1 MQQLTGMDASFLYL
15 ETPTMPMHIS
25 SLAIYDQSTAPGGKV
40 RFKQI
45 IDHTSERIKRL
56 PILSKT
62 LVTVPLGLDHP
73 YWVSDGTF
81 DPEFHI
87 RHIALP
93 KPGDWRQLCIL
104 ISRLHARPLDRSRPL
119 WEMYVIEGL
128 DDVEGY
134 PKGAFAIFTK
144 MHHAAVDGASGME
157 IAATVNELTPDA
169 PQSTEPYPIRVDSR
183 PGTLELLARAQINT
197 IKQPFRFIS
206 VARNTIPGVAK
217 MVAGLRSGDLRRVT
231 DLPRTRFNG
240 KVSAYR
246 VFDAVTF
253 PLADIKAIKNSL
265 EGVTVNDV
273 AIAIVGGALRK
284 YLDSKGEL
292 PDKSLAAMVPIN
304 VRSDSEKGTGGNV
317 VSQMTVEICSHVDD
331 PLERLKAVN
340 AGTRSAKELT
350 NAVGAKTMTD
360 YTQFIPSTLT
370 AQAARLSSRWG
381 LMNQMKPLYNCIITN
396 VPGPSVPLY
405 NTGAKMLSNFG
416 TGPVM
421 DGVGLFQVISSYCG
435 DFTISITSCRE
446 MMPDPAFY
454 VACLKDSFDELKS
467 ACKVLS
473 SKVPATKGER
483 RGRPKARVKAKRKA
497 KPRKK
502 AV

>member
-1 MQQLTGMDASFLYL
+1 
-15 ETPTMPMHIS
+15 
-25 SLAIYDQSTAPGGKV
+25 
-40 RFKQI
+40 
-45 IDHTSERIKRL
+45 
-56 PILSKT
+56 
-62 LVTVPLGLDHP
+62 
-73 YWVSDGTF
+73 
-81 DPEFHI
+81 
-87 RHIALP
+87 
-93 KPGDWRQLCIL
+93 
-104 ISRLHARPLDRSRPL
+104 
-119 WEMYVIEGL
+119 MYVIEGL
-128 DDVEGY
+128 DEVEGY

-157 IAATVNELTPDA
+157 IAATINELAPDA
-169 PQSTEPYPIRVDSR
+169 PQSTDPYPVRVDSK
-183 PGTLELLARAQINT
+183 PGILELLARAQINT

-253 PLADIKAIKNSL
+253 SLADIKAIKNSL

-284 YLDSKGEL
+284 YLEAKGEL

-304 VRSDSEKGTGGNV
+304 VRSDSEKGSGGNV

-381 LMNQMKPLYNCIITN
+381 LINQMKPLYNCTITN
-396 VPGPSVPLY
+396 VPGPPIPLY

-416 TGPVM
+416 AGPVM

-435 DFTISITSCRE
+435 DFTISVTSCRE

-454 VACLKDSFDELKS
+454 VTCLQDSFDELKKACGKTEVKAPLLEKS
-467 ACKVLS
+467 A
-473 SKVPATKGER
+473 G
-483 RGRPKARVKAKRKA
+483 RGRPKGKSARKVVPKKRSSKATG
-497 KPRKK
+497 RKK
-502 AV
+502 AR